1 MTFDTDTNGCD
12 RDGDVCMDVQVS
24 TECVT
29 LRAELSSVSEECLA
43 AKQRV
48 TELELTVQRQT
59 DELEVG
65 SQLTVDSGIG
75 GNLSY
80 RICG

>member
-1 MTFDTDTNGCD
+1 MC
-12 RDGDVCMDVQVS
+12 VYYMDVQVS

-43 AKQRV
+43 AKQLV

-59 DELEVG
+59 GELEVG
-65 SQLTVDSGIG
+65 IVS
-75 GNLSY
+75 
-80 RICG
+80 